1 MRKTRKIVE
10 HTTKVRAIR
19 DYRGGMS
26 LNQVANKYKVHYS
39 TISNWNKDPRVLG
52 GLSKFNAVTTYTD
65 KYSTLLNVP
74 KEVVDTTKNGH
85 IHLVQSVTID
95 CNGQNVTLTRDDI
108 TRIANLQRWV

>member
-26 LNQVANKYKVHYS
+26 LSKVAKKYSVHFS

-52 GLSKFNAVTTYTD
+52 GLSKFNAITTYTD
-65 KYSTLLNVP
+65 KDNSLLVAPSNNG
-74 KEVVDTTKNGH
+74 TKNGH

-95 CNGQNVTLTRDDI
+95 CNGQDVTLTRDDI